1 MKSFAV
7 AGTRLLQHHN
17 ASLLHHH
24 QLHQEPK
31 APVAAALRNS
41 THVQHSALLQ
51 QHNQLQTPATASVA
65 ACYAAAM
72 PASLSSTWSYDAD
85 DEPTACGMNGGGLDR
100 INQLF
105 VSYDNG
111 SSAGSICNSDEYESF
126 GSSDTASLP
135 SSDASS
141 CTGSNLSTDS
151 YSLDQQLRT
160 TSSSSS
166 SNAAFWLSP
175 SALQQLEESWSQQG
189 SSFCMAGH
197 QCR

>member
-1 MKSFAV
+1 
-7 AGTRLLQHHN
+7 
-17 ASLLHHH
+17 
-24 QLHQEPK
+24 
-31 APVAAALRNS
+31 
-41 THVQHSALLQ
+41 
-51 QHNQLQTPATASVA
+51 
-65 ACYAAAM
+65 
-72 PASLSSTWSYDAD
+72 
-85 DEPTACGMNGGGLDR
+85 MNGGGLDR

-135 SSDASS
+135 SSDASF